1 MPTSTPKPRSDLSVR
16 TLLGALALLLVPQ
29 IAAAHN
35 PDQSYLYLRVYDDRI
50 EVRVE
55 MEASDLDDVLDLTLS
70 ADDSLSVA
78 EVQARLEAIR
88 AFVEPHVAFTLDG
101 ERLPLRFTGVDVTNG
116 NRLDFVL
123 LQYVIDGLDGIP
135 DAVDVQFDPFFD
147 LLSDHVNLL
156 IIEHNW
162 KTSTFNNEA
171 EHALSFS
178 PLAREQTL
186 DLSDSSL
193 LNGFWGVVKQG
204 VWHIWIGLDHILF
217 LLALLLPAVLRREDK
232 RWVPVAGFRPAF
244 MNILA
249 IVTMFTIA
257 HSVTLTMAAL
267 DVVSLPSQLVES
279 IIAASIAVAALHNL
293 FPIVKVREWMIA
305 FAFGLFHGFGF
316 ASVMGDIGMGQERLV
331 LSVLGFNLGVEL
343 GQIAIIAV
351 LFPVLYLIRTQR
363 WYVPVVVRL
372 GSVLLIGAAVVWLIE
387 RITGSTIGW
396 LFYQLR
402 QRFGF

>member
-1 MPTSTPKPRSDLSVR
+1 MSTR
-16 TLLGALALLLVPQ
+16 TLLGALALLLVPR

-50 EVRVE
+50 EVRIE
-55 MEASDLDDVLDLTLS
+55 MASGDLDEALGFGLS

-78 EVQARLEAIR
+78 EVQARLGAIR
-88 AFVEPHVAFTLDG
+88 AFVEPHVAFSLDG
-101 ERLPLRFTGVDVTNG
+101 ERLPIRFTHVDVTNA
-116 NRLDFVL
+116 NRLDFVRL
-123 LQYVIDGLDGIP
+123 HYLIDGLDGIP
-135 DAVDVQFDPFFD
+135 DAVDVRFDPFFD
-147 LLSDHVNLL
+147 EVADHANLL

-171 EHALSFS
+171 EHALAFS

-193 LNGFWGVVKQG
+193 LNGFWGIIKQG

-217 LLALLLPAVLRREDK
+217 LLALVLPAVLVREDK
-232 RWVPVAGFRPAF
+232 RWKPVASFRPAF

-257 HSVTLTMAAL
+257 HSVTLTLAAL
-267 DVVSLPSQLVES
+267 DVIRLPSQLVES

-293 FPIVKVREWMIA
+293 FPVVKVREWMIA

-316 ASVMGDIGMGQERLV
+316 ASVMGDIGMGQERMV

-351 LFPVLYLIRTQR
+351 IFPVLYLIRTQR

-372 GSVLLIGAAVVWLIE
+372 GSVLLIGAALVWFVE
-387 RITGSTIGW
+387 RVTGSTIGW
-396 LFYQLR
+396 LFYLLR
-402 QRFGF
+402 QRLGL